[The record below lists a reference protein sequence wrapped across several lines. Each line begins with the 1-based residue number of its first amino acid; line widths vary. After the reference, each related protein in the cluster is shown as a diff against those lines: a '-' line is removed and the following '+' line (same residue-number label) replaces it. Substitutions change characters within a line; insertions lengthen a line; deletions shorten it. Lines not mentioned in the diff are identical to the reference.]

1 MRHLSFSGVF
11 PILKTPFNEKE
22 EIVHDDVRK
31 ETEWLIA
38 NGVDGIGIAL
48 SSEIFKL
55 SDIEKFDLLKTVIDE
70 ASGRVP
76 IIMNTSEESTHYTIE
91 MSKRAQEMGASGL
104 MIKPPGFDGAPASY
118 IEKHFEDVSNSVN
131 IPIFMQDQ
139 GSTPVSGDMAIKLS
153 DSNENLSY
161 IKLESIPTVPRFDY
175 CNEKSSKDKLI
186 LFGGVGGSFFIE
198 ELRRGSSGTMPSSVL
213 SDIFVKVWDLWQK
226 NKKEEAHKYFS
237 DFAEIIKIMGQ
248 GQGLANWIDKYILFK
263 RGVINKESTF
273 SRSPGLMPTELHFKE
288 IDRILE
294 KNSLV

>member
-70 ASGRVP
+70 TLGRVP

-104 MIKPPGFDGAPASY
+104 MIKPPGFD
-118 IEKHFEDVSNSVN
+118 
-131 IPIFMQDQ
+131 
-139 GSTPVSGDMAIKLS
+139 LS
-153 DSNENLSY
+153 
-161 IKLESIPTVPRFDY
+161 
-175 CNEKSSKDKLI
+175 LI
-186 LFGGVGGSFFIE
+186 HI
-198 ELRRGSSGTMPSSVL
+198 
-213 SDIFVKVWDLWQK
+213 
-226 NKKEEAHKYFS
+226 
-237 DFAEIIKIMGQ
+237 
-248 GQGLANWIDKYILFK
+248 
-263 RGVINKESTF
+263 
-273 SRSPGLMPTELHFKE
+273 
-288 IDRILE
+288 
-294 KNSLV
+294 

>member
-76 IIMNTSEESTHYTIE
+76 IIMNTSEESTHYTVE

-139 GSTPVSGDMAIKLS
+139 GSTPISGDMAIKLS

-237 DFAEIIKIMGQ
+237 DFALSLIHISE
-248 GQGLANWIDKYILFK
+248 
-263 RGVINKESTF
+263 
-273 SRSPGLMPTELHFKE
+273 PT
-288 IDRILE
+288 RPY
-294 KNSLV
+294 